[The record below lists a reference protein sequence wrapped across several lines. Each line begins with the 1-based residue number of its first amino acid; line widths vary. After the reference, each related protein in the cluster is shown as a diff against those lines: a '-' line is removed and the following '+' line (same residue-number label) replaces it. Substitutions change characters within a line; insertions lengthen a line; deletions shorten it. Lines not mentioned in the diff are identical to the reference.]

1 MTDYG
6 QTLRFGVSIDPTAT
20 DLPQALRLAQQADAA
35 GLDLLAVQDHPY
47 QPTHLDALTLMGQLV
62 ARTEQISVTGDV
74 LDLQLRPPT
83 LTAKAAASLAVIH
96 GGRIHLGV
104 GGGAS
109 AQGVAAMGGRPR
121 SGGETVQFTE
131 EAIRIMRRALHGDT
145 IQENTSEH
153 QIAGYQAGPVPRE
166 HVGIWLGGQRPRM
179 LRVAGRAADGWISPL
194 NIYVAPHEVPEKQQI
209 IDDAARK
216 WGRDPR
222 DVRRIY
228 NVIGAIGPFRG
239 GQGLVGPAEEW
250 VRTLTAW
257 AVDLG
262 FDTFIFWP
270 MTDSADQLGIFTEEV
285 VPAVRERV
293 ATHRA
298 EQGTELAGAL
308 TDGTPERNHA

>member
-6 QTLRFGVSIDPTAT
+6 QELRFGVSIDPTAT
-20 DLPQALRLAQQADAA
+20 NFPQALQLAQQADAA

-47 QPTHLDALTLMGQLV
+47 QPTHLDSMTLMGQLV
-62 ARTEQISVTGDV
+62 ARTEQIAVMGDV

-83 LTAKAAASLAVIH
+83 LTAKAAASLAVVNS
-96 GGRIHLGV
+96 GRVHLGV

-121 SGGETVQFTE
+121 SGGETIQFTE
-131 EAIRIMRRALHGDT
+131 EAIGIMRRALDGGVVQKDT
-145 IQENTSEH
+145 AEH
-153 QIAGYQAGPVPRE
+153 QIAGYQAGPVPPA

-179 LRVAGRAADGWISPL
+179 LRVAGRTADGWISPL

-216 WGRDPR
+216 AGRDPR
-222 DVRRIY
+222 EVRRIY

-239 GQGLVGPAEEW
+239 GQGLVGPVQEW
-250 VRTLTAW
+250 VETLTSW

-262 FDTFIFWP
+262 FDTFVFWP
-270 MTDSADQLGIFTEEV
+270 ITDEEDQLRVFTDEV
-285 VPAVRERV
+285 VPAVRDRV
-293 ATHRA
+293 AAHRA
-298 EQGTELAGAL
+298 EHHTGSVDAPIGRSKA
-308 TDGTPERNHA
+308 

>member
-20 DLPQALRLAQQADAA
+20 DYPQALRLAQQADAV

-47 QPTHLDALTLMGQLV
+47 QPTHLDAWTLIGQLA
-62 ARTEQISVTGDV
+62 ARTEQISVMGDV

-83 LTAKAAASLAVIH
+83 LTAKAAASLATMN
-96 GGRIHLGV
+96 GGRVHLGV

-121 SGGETVQFTE
+121 TGGETIQFTE
-131 EAIRIMRRALHGDT
+131 EAIRIMRRALDGDAVQADT
-145 IQENTSEH
+145 AEH
-153 QIAGYQAGPVPRE
+153 QVAGYQAGPVPSG
-166 HVGIWLGGQRPRM
+166 HVSIWLGGQRPRM

-216 WGRDPR
+216 AGRDPR

-239 GQGLVGPAEEW
+239 GQGLVGPVQEW
-250 VRTLTAW
+250 VETLTSW

-262 FDTFIFWP
+262 FDTFVFWP
-270 MTDSADQLGIFTEEV
+270 ITDPENQLRVFTDEV

-293 ATHRA
+293 AAHRA
-298 EQGTELAGAL
+298 EQVAGPADS
-308 TDGTPERNHA
+308 TMSERNHA

>member
-20 DLPQALRLAQQADAA
+20 DFPQALRLAQQADAA

-47 QPTHLDALTLMGQLV
+47 QPTHLDAWTLIGQLV
-62 ARTEQISVTGDV
+62 ARTEQISVMGDV

-83 LTAKAAASLAVIH
+83 LTAKAAASLAVLN
-96 GGRIHLGV
+96 GGRVHLGV

-109 AQGVAAMGGRPR
+109 ANGVAAMGGRPR
-121 SGGETVQFTE
+121 SGGETIQFTE
-131 EAIRIMRRALHGDT
+131 EAIRIMRRALRGGT
-145 IQENTSEH
+145 IQESTSEH
-153 QIAGYQAGPVPRE
+153 QIAGYQAGPVPPE

-194 NIYVAPHEVPEKQQI
+194 NIYVAPHEVPEKQQT

-216 WGRDPR
+216 AGRDPR
-222 DVRRIY
+222 EVRRMY

-239 GQGLVGPAEEW
+239 GQGLVGPVQEW
-250 VRTLTAW
+250 VETLTSW

-262 FDTFIFWP
+262 FDTFVFWP
-270 MTDSADQLGIFTEEV
+270 ITDSEEQLRIFSDEV

-293 ATHRA
+293 AAHRA
-298 EQGTELAGAL
+298 EHGTELADAT
-308 TDGTPERNHA
+308 TDGSRA